1 MPGTLVYLHDPL
13 CGWCYGATAALDT
26 LQREAPQWR
35 LRPLPTGLFAG
46 DPQRRLDPAMEAHI
60 WQADQRIAAMSGMP
74 FSEAYR
80 QQVLRDP
87 ASGFDSGPAT
97 LARTAVAGSPSAAHE
112 RAALKAIQHARWV
125 LGQDI
130 TLPGVLADALALA
143 TGEPQAAWLERL
155 ADPQLPAAAQERLQ
169 RAASLMRRF
178 GFQGVPALLV
188 LPGEASVE
196 DEASLAERAL
206 QAGRPLR
213 GNVLFDGSLVQAL
226 QALEAAAAA

>member
-1 MPGTLVYLHDPL
+1 MAGTLLYLHDPL
-13 CGWCYGATAALDT
+13 CGWCYGATAALDV
-26 LQREAPQWR
+26 LQREAPQWQ
-35 LRPLPTGLFAG
+35 LRPLATGLFAG
-46 DPQRRLDPAMEAHI
+46 DPGRRLDPAMEAHI

-80 QQVLRDP
+80 QQVLRNP
-87 ASGFDSGPAT
+87 ESGFDSGPAT
-97 LARTAVAGSPSAAHE
+97 LALTAVALSPSFAHE

-130 TLPGVLADALALA
+130 TQARVLADALAVA
-143 TGEPQAAWLERL
+143 TGEPASAWLQRL
-155 ADPQLPAAAQERLQ
+155 ADPQLPAHAQERLQ

-188 LPGEASVE
+188 LPGDAGAE
-196 DEASLAERAL
+196 DEAALAARVLQSGRA
-206 QAGRPLR
+206 LR

-226 QALEAAAAA
+226 GAVSAA